1 MLIFILCLITIGVW
15 CMRGGAATIAAFCV
29 VDDEDLW
36 LAVALIYLWRG
47 RGASINRQIHS
58 INYKSKVST
67 PPAMTMNLNALLLL
81 VTLLATVSSLSVQP
95 KRWINNGPSRQPRRS
110 VSYRPHHRSWW
121 ETSTLLLEGRRH
133 ASTSPCTISNEHCY
147 ASSPIR
153 EPRSDKRS
161 TIMHKYHSN
170 DETATSHNSLL
181 RSLALVATCRRLSF
195 LIVSMALVNFV
206 RSSILKVSIYQCK
219 QRTIVISNIMKK
231 NRALKESNNFVT
243 LMLFL

>member
-1 MLIFILCLITIGVW
+1 MWREERAKANCRQRHIQINSSRKYR
-15 CMRGGAATIAAFCV
+15 RG
-29 VDDEDLW
+29 
-36 LAVALIYLWRG
+36 
-47 RGASINRQIHS
+47 
-58 INYKSKVST
+58 
-67 PPAMTMNLNALLLL
+67 PAMTMNLTALLLL
-81 VTLLATVSSLSVQP
+81 VTLFATVSSLSVQP
-95 KRWINNGPSRQPRRS
+95 KRWINNGPILQPRR
-110 VSYRPHHRSWW
+110 SYRPHHRSWW
-121 ETSTLLLEGRRH
+121 ETSTLFEGRLH
-133 ASTSPCTISNEHCY
+133 TSTSPCTINNEHCY

-161 TIMHKYHSN
+161 TIMHECHSN

-181 RSLALVATCRRLSF
+181 HSLALVATCRRLSF